1 MSFPSANPYQ
11 YQSSGNI
18 RQPVPPSYR
27 SGYQDSKPVNPRYQ
41 ELIMNDSSLAAK
53 DKNTALYKPGEL
65 KNLDLK
71 TDGQPISYKP
81 EYHPSSLMSNIF
93 NPPPL

>member
-1 MSFPSANPYQ
+1 MNFPLGGNSSYGMRSEEASLYQ
-11 YQSSGNI
+11 
-18 RQPVPPSYR
+18 
-27 SGYQDSKPVNPRYQ
+27 KPVNPRYSD
-41 ELIMNDSSLAAK
+41 LIMHDGYLAAK
-53 DKNTALYKPGEL
+53 EKNTALYKPQEL

-93 NPPPL
+93 PSH